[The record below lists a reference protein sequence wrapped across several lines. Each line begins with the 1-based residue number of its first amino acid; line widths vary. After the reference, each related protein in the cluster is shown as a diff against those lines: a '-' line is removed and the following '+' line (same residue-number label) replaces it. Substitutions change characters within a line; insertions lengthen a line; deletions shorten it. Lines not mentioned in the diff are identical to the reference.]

1 MSNWQPCGEVQAEN
15 DHEGHAWR
23 AILVVSPLGT
33 SSKYDCDGDT
43 YSATRLFTS
52 IPGEQLS
59 LVAAAHRRAVIVQV
73 EGAARSYVTISR
85 RGTWLFQSAPTSGEL

>member
-1 MSNWQPCGEVQAEN
+1 MTMKAMLGA
-15 DHEGHAWR
+15 